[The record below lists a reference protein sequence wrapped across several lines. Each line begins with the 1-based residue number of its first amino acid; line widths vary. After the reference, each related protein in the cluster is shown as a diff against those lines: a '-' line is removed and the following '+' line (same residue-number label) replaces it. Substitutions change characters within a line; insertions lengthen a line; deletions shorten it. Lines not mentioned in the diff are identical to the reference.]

1 MIVIY
6 HNPNSKNSR
15 KCLEI
20 LETSKHDHQVIKY
33 QDKPLEE
40 EKLIKIINLLNIN
53 PIELIRTKS
62 KFWKDKFQHLL
73 DDGIEFSK
81 DELIKIMIEYPD
93 LIERPIIINGDK
105 AVIGKPA
112 KKIFDILPNKTLT

>member
-40 EKLIKIINLLNIN
+40 EKLV
-53 PIELIRTKS
+53 KS
-62 KFWKDKFQHLL
+62 
-73 DDGIEFSK
+73 
-81 DELIKIMIEYPD
+81 
-93 LIERPIIINGDK
+93 
-105 AVIGKPA
+105 
-112 KKIFDILPNKTLT
+112 